1 MDIRERLNAASD
13 CGFEI
18 IGRVSLG
25 EMHRRLYGRQHVSR
39 PVLGLT
45 SEKRN
50 LFIGALALSDAVLG
64 KPPKVVRRCQFE
76 LGKLLLVRLFVGR
89 CVPFPSTAVPSRE
102 ILPANLNQSLS
113 LGAVSVADAMHLG
126 E

>member
-1 MDIRERLNAASD
+1 M
-13 CGFEI
+13 
-18 IGRVSLG
+18 GR
-25 EMHRRLYGRQHVSR
+25 HPR
-39 PVLGLT
+39 
-45 SEKRN
+45 
-50 LFIGALALSDAVLG
+50 AVLG
-64 KPPKVVRRCQFE
+64 KPPKVVSGRHCAQFE

-89 CVPFPSTAVPSRE
+89 CVPFPSIAVPSRE